1 MKTSEFIEKVEALEF
16 VERVTEGKT
25 FRGIY
30 LEKNLFV
37 QDEDNR
43 VLVRVSVENDCSIS
57 TSYEVFEALEFKQ
70 RKRLFN
76 LATQYAETP
85 ILERIDKT
93 IEEKVR
99 EYIKEYVSDHLSFE
113 SARDFLETVD
123 MYFNSKDENTKYLI
137 NSHLSHY
144 TKEALEEYFEIY
156 QWYRDNSNEF
166 VKMWCEVA
174 ECES

>member
-1 MKTSEFIEKVEALEF
+1 MKTSEFIEKVEALDF

-43 VLVRVSVENDCSIS
+43 VLARVSVENDCSIS
-57 TSYEVFEALEFKQ
+57 TSYEVFENLEFKK

-85 ILERIDKT
+85 IAERRDKT
-93 IEEKVR
+93 IEEKAR
-99 EYIKEYVSDHLSFE
+99 EYMKECMSDNLNFYSCVDNLEFNKSEMRE
-113 SARDFLETVD
+113 S
-123 MYFNSKDENTKYLI
+123 
-137 NSHLSHY
+137 
-144 TKEALEEYFEIY
+144 EIY
-156 QWYRDNSNEF
+156 EYYCNHSNKF
-166 VKMWCEVA
+166 VKMWCEVSVD
-174 ECES
+174 E